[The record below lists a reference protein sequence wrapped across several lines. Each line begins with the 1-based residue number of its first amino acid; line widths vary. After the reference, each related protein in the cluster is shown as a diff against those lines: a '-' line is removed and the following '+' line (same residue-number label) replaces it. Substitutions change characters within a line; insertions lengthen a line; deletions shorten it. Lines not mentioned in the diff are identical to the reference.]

1 MLGYRYTFP
10 FRVVAANSRASASA
24 WLADCKMAMVVAQA
38 SFYQWGIRVSFS
50 SPRCSDCS
58 GVALG
63 GVSEWGREMKVLTD
77 FWNLAK

>member
-10 FRVVAANSRASASA
+10 FSVVAANSRASASA

-38 SFYQWGIRVSFS
+38 SFYQWDSGQFS
-50 SPRCSDCS
+50 SPQCSDCS
-58 GVALG
+58 DIVLG
-63 GVSEWGREMKVLTD
+63 SVSERGRGMKVLTD